1 MLKGAI
7 LILAYYVI
15 YRQVFIKHSWQDIV
29 EHFSNFYSLWALVV
43 PLIGIVLMMLLNWG
57 TESLKWQFLIRKNE
71 KISLGRS
78 AKGVFSGVTI
88 SSMTPN
94 RVGEYFG
101 RVFILKKTHP
111 VRGILM
117 TIVGSISQLLVTMT
131 VGGLALL
138 FVMIVYPA
146 SIYLETIVLQSI
158 AIAVLMISLFILGGL
173 YFNLKII
180 SNIADRA
187 TRRWPK
193 VNRFANVFSY
203 YNRRD
208 LLRVF
213 LFSLLRYFIFS
224 MQFYLLMRIFHL
236 EFNLLEGYIIIAL
249 IFLGITVIPTVALAE
264 LGVRGSV
271 AVFVLSGFF
280 ASQNMQGFP
289 GYELDI
295 MAASAV
301 LWLINI
307 VLPALIG
314 SIFIF
319 DLSFFK
325 YNRNGD

>member
-1 MLKGAI
+1 M
-7 LILAYYVI
+7 ILAYYVI

-236 EFNLLEGYIIIAL
+236 EFNLLEGYVIIAL